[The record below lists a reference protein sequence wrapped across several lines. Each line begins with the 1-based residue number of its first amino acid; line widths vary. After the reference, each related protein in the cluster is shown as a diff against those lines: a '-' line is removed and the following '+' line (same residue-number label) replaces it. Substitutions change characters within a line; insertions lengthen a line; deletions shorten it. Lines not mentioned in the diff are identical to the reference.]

1 MAADLLITDGNRL
14 PYALQFVYSKKF
26 VVHFGDVRDNNL
38 HLYSNRLSR
47 NTLYYHKAPQ
57 DFINIFSEAR

>member
-1 MAADLLITDGNRL
+1 MATDLLITNGNRSL
-14 PYALQFVYSKKF
+14 FALQFVRSKRF

-47 NTLYYHKAPQ
+47 NTSCYHKALQ